1 MAIVVN
7 RSGFLVNN
15 VTPVRELSLMGI
27 ELVNKAINLLEVRD
41 KYNTYICNK
50 VYEAA
55 ITNEGV
61 VVSKQR
67 IKVLE
72 FWVLNQERRLI
83 DTAKVLIA

>member
-27 ELVNKAINLLEVRD
+27 ELINKALNLLELRD
-41 KYNTYICNK
+41 KNNTYACNK
-50 VYEAA
+50 IYEAA

-61 VVSKQR
+61 VVSKQK

>member
-7 RSGFLVNN
+7 RSGILVSN

-27 ELVNKAINLLEVRD
+27 ELINKALNLLELRD
-41 KYNTYICNK
+41 KNNTYACNK
-50 VYEAA
+50 IYEAA

-61 VVSKQR
+61 VVSKQK

-72 FWVLNQERRLI
+72 FWVLNQERKLI